1 MGPYDASPIYK
12 PYSLTQIV
20 EPGDSHAKST
30 LRCLPLPCD
39 FTTHSFQTLKMHSH
53 YALFLPVLASLAS
66 AWAPPSY
73 SGYTLLW
80 SDSFS
85 GAGGAS
91 PSSSNWNIIT
101 GNLGVNGEL
110 ETYTSSS
117 ANVQLSGGSTI
128 QLVPWAD
135 SSVSGGWT
143 SGRVESKYTF
153 TPAAGV
159 ITLAEADI
167 RFGTNAIANKQ
178 GIWPAFWILGDS
190 LRHGTGWPECGELD
204 ILETV
209 DGLLTGYGTAHCD
222 VNPGGICNEPNGR
235 GGNIVIPDQSWH
247 TWRMTWDRTPSSWES
262 ETITWYMDGKQFF
275 QISGST
281 IGDSGVWATLC
292 HDPLYFILNVAVGG
306 NWVSSLI
313 YRSN

>member
-1 MGPYDASPIYK
+1 
-12 PYSLTQIV
+12 
-20 EPGDSHAKST
+20 
-30 LRCLPLPCD
+30 
-39 FTTHSFQTLKMHSH
+39 MHSH
-53 YALFLPVLASLAS
+53 YALFIPALASLAS
-66 AWAPPSY
+66 AWSPPSY

-80 SDSFS
+80 TDTFS
-85 GAGGAS
+85 GAGGTS
-91 PSSSNWNIIT
+91 PNTGNWNIIT

-110 ETYTSSS
+110 ETYTSST

-159 ITLAEADI
+159 VTLAEAEI

-178 GIWPAFWILGDS
+178 GIWPAFWLLGDS
-190 LRHGTGWPECGELD
+190 LRHGTGWPACGELD

-209 DGLLTGYGTAHCD
+209 DGLLTGYGTAHCN
-222 VNPGGICNEPNGR
+222 VYPGGICNEPNGL
-235 GGNIVIPDQSWH
+235 GGNIAIPDQSWH
-247 TWRMTWDRTPSSWES
+247 TWRMTWDRTPSSWQS
-262 ETITWYMDGKQFF
+262 ETITWYMDGVQFW
-275 QISGST
+275 QISGAR
-281 IGDSGVWATLC
+281 IGDQNVWASLC

-306 NWVSSLI
+306 GWPGNPNSATLGGYGSMMEVA
-313 YRSN
+313 YVAVYQT